1 MYLIALQYSLKQGS
15 ISLNHGNITNSSYNT
30 TSINNDS
37 TVSNT
42 FISAQLISLG
52 ISTLSI
58 SIGLST
64 GSIALDLN
72 EELRECH
79 PLVTFLLFILVITQ
93 S

>member
-30 TSINNDS
+30 TSVTNDS

-64 GSIALDLN
+64 GSTALDLN
-72 EELRECH
+72 EAFRVGH
-79 PLVTFLLFILVITQ
+79 P
-93 S
+93 

>member
-30 TSINNDS
+30 TSVTNDS

-42 FISAQLISLG
+42 FITAQLISLG

-64 GSIALDLN
+64 ASTAMDLN
-72 EELRECH
+72 KALRECH
-79 PLVTFLLFILVITQ
+79 PLVTFLLFIFVIK
-93 S
+93 